1 VQRWGTLVVVVSAIF
16 MLLIDITVVNVA
28 LPDIQSSLGAS
39 FTELQWVI
47 DAYSLAL
54 ATFVLNAGAVA
65 DLLGRKK
72 VFIAGLIA
80 FTLSSILCG
89 LAGSPGFLIGARA
102 VQGIGGSI
110 MFATSL
116 AILAQEYTGRDR
128 GVAFGAWGA
137 TAGAAVAVGPVV
149 GGLLTTWVGWEWIF
163 FVNGPI
169 GVLAVVAAVR
179 YLHESSDPDA
189 ARLDWLG
196 MVTLA
201 GAVFL
206 VVYALLRGND
216 NGWTSTS
223 TLACF
228 IGGAVL
234 LVLFVIV
241 EAVQKRPMVDL
252 ALFRRPAFV
261 GAQTT
266 AFLLSC
272 SYFGLFLYLTL
283 YLQNILGYSPL
294 GAGLRLLPISVAAFV
309 VAPIAGRLSA
319 SVPVR
324 LLMAGGLGLISVGV
338 LLMTGI
344 SPSSSWTAL
353 IAGFVVSGIGLGMT
367 NPPLAST
374 AISVAPQNRAGMASG
389 INNMFRQVGL
399 ATGVAALGA
408 VFQSQVKD
416 NLASA
421 LAGTPAAHASGAL
434 SGAVS
439 SGSVSRVLQQV
450 PAGARKQVEAA
461 ATTAFVDGLTTLF
474 WICAVLAALGA
485 VLALVL
491 IRGSDFERHQ
501 AGSERRAQHAQ
512 ATAASER
519 EPA

>member
-1 VQRWGTLVVVVSAIF
+1 MQRWGTLVVVVSAIF

-28 LPDIQSSLGAS
+28 LPDIQTALGAS
-39 FTELQWVI
+39 FTQLQWVI

-65 DLLGRKK
+65 DLLGRKR

-80 FTLSSILCG
+80 FTASSILCG
-89 LAGSPGFLIGARA
+89 LAGSPEFLIGSRA

-149 GGLLTTWVGWEWIF
+149 GGLLTTWIGWEWIF

-169 GVLAVVAAVR
+169 GVLAVFAAVR

-189 ARLDWLG
+189 ARLDWIG
-196 MVTLA
+196 MITLA
-201 GAVFL
+201 GTVFL
-206 VVYALLRGND
+206 VVYGLLRGND

-228 IGGAVL
+228 IGGALL
-234 LVLFVIV
+234 LVLFIISQ
-241 EAVQKRPMVDL
+241 ALQKRPMVDL
-252 ALFRRPAFV
+252 TLFRRPAFV

-266 AFLLSC
+266 AFLLSA

-309 VAPIAGRLSA
+309 VAPASGRLSA

-324 LLMAGGLGLISVGV
+324 LLMAGGLGMISIGV
-338 LLMTGI
+338 LLLTGI
-344 SPSSSWTAL
+344 SVSSGWTAL
-353 IAGFVVSGIGLGMT
+353 IAGFVISGIGLGLT

-374 AISVAPQNRAGMASG
+374 AIGVAPQARSGMASG

-416 NLASA
+416 SLHSA
-421 LAGTPAAHASGAL
+421 LAGTPAARASGSL
-434 SGAVS
+434 SSAVS
-439 SGSVSRVLQQV
+439 SGSVAGALQHV
-450 PAGARKQVEAA
+450 PARARGQVEAA
-461 ATTAFVDGLTTLF
+461 ATAAFVDGLTTLF
-474 WICAVLAALGA
+474 WVCAALAALGA

-491 IRGSDFERHQ
+491 VRGSDFERHQ
-501 AGSERRAQHAQ
+501 AGAERRAQHDRARV
-512 ATAASER
+512 R